1 MSALSIEI
9 KEKSFPSGR
18 ANVRRPILRNVVLEV
33 EEGQFLCVLGPS
45 GCGKTTL
52 LNLIAGLDK
61 DFDGRIVLKGN
72 PCELEP
78 KIAYVFQSPTLLP
91 WRTVIE
97 NLHLV
102 MHPEQ
107 VARGLDLSL
116 LTAMR
121 LGDYKDAYPKSLSLG
136 MSRRVALARAF
147 AVEPDILLMDEPF
160 VSLDESTAEELR
172 KFLVQTWQDKRTTVL
187 FVTHDSREAIQLA
200 QRMIVLSG
208 SPASVVVDTTVAM
221 TPQQRSDP
229 SQIEAL
235 RRHVLPGHGFPS
247 GDVEN

>member
-1 MSALSIEI
+1 MNALSIEI
-9 KEKSFPSGR
+9 KEKSFPGGR
-18 ANVRRPILRNVVLEV
+18 ANLRRPILRDVVLAV
-33 EEGQFLCVLGPS
+33 EEGQFLCILGPS

-61 DFDGRIVLKGN
+61 DFEGRIVLRGN
-72 PCELEP
+72 PAKREQLR
-78 KIAYVFQSPTLLP
+78 IGYVFQSPTLLP

-97 NLHLV
+97 NLQLV

-107 VARGLDLSL
+107 VARRLDLSL
-116 LTAMR
+116 LEAMR

-147 AVEPDILLMDEPF
+147 VVEPDVLLMDEPF
-160 VSLDESTAEELR
+160 VSLDESTAGELR
-172 KFLVQTWQDKRTTVL
+172 KLLVQTWRDKRTTVL

-221 TPQQRSDP
+221 TAQQRADP

-235 RRHVLPGHGFPS
+235 RRQVLPGHLP
-247 GDVEN
+247 